1 MAEPDVACAYLSILD
16 TETEVLKKFKV
27 SLGSVAR
34 PCLKTVENL
43 KTIEGG
49 GEGTWK
55 KKIWAVITVNVYVCY
70 KMWSNAGV

>member
-34 PCLKTVENL
+34 SCLKTVENL

-49 GEGTWK
+49 GEGT
-55 KKIWAVITVNVYVCY
+55 
-70 KMWSNAGV
+70 